1 MIGETIT
8 IYGSRP
14 VTDRLGNT
22 KREWY
27 KAQTVDNCLV
37 STGRDAQTQTV
48 TDAKRPDIRE
58 ADYTVALPKTYSG
71 PSLAGCRV
79 VLSGRGDV
87 WPDDALDVRGTPD
100 VQAMSP
106 VPWNML
112 VRLVRLDG

>member
-8 IYGSRP
+8 IYRSRP

-22 KREWY
+22 QREWY
-27 KAQTVDNCLV
+27 KAQTVDDCLV
-37 STGRDAQTQTV
+37 STGRDVQPV

-87 WPDDALDVRGTPD
+87 WPGDALDVSGVPD

-106 VPWNML
+106 VPWNIL